1 MRVKQSVIASLPWA
15 TALTLRGLLGGGPI
29 QVAAGNLADRGDG
42 SHECKSSLKPGW
54 SEQNLQ
60 RLLESFRY
68 TEGFLRILKALID
81 LASVTGAQGRE
92 GLISVS
98 FVGVAFVGSSINQL
112 WIN

>member
-1 MRVKQSVIASLPWA
+1 M
-15 TALTLRGLLGGGPI
+15 
-29 QVAAGNLADRGDG
+29 AAGNLADRGDQRR
-42 SHECKSSLKPGW
+42 ECKSSLKPGW

-68 TEGFLRILKALID
+68 TGFLRILKALID

>member
-1 MRVKQSVIASLPWA
+1 M
-15 TALTLRGLLGGGPI
+15 
-29 QVAAGNLADRGDG
+29 AAGNLADRGDQRR
-42 SHECKSSLKPGW
+42 ECKSSLKPGW

-68 TEGFLRILKALID
+68 TEGFLTILKALID